1 MTTLSL
7 LKYIGGYLE
16 VVLSGY
22 APERFLNLCGNHNI
36 LIWNLR
42 KEEDVYQHSCI
53 LEYPSVCKQDRMQ
66 DSDSAQNRIS
76 VLDEPLPETK
86 MLPDG
91 SNSRSWSG
99 VVFITIYLECGGRW

>member
-42 KEEDVYQHSCI
+42 KEEDVYRFLSAFVHFGV
-53 LEYPSVCKQDRMQ
+53 SVR
-66 DSDSAQNRIS
+66 
-76 VLDEPLPETK
+76 L
-86 MLPDG
+86 
-91 SNSRSWSG
+91 
-99 VVFITIYLECGGRW
+99 

>member
-36 LIWNLR
+36 LI
-42 KEEDVYQHSCI
+42 
-53 LEYPSVCKQDRMQ
+53 
-66 DSDSAQNRIS
+66 
-76 VLDEPLPETK
+76 
-86 MLPDG
+86 
-91 SNSRSWSG
+91 
-99 VVFITIYLECGGRW
+99 